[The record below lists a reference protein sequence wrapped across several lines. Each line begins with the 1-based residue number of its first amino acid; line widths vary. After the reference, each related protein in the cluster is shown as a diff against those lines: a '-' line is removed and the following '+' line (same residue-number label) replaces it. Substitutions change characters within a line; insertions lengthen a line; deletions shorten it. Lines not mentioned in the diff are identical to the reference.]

1 MLPCKF
7 WLVLQSLLARKTKAR
22 SHPRIHIKTVLL
34 DFTEKRKV
42 IIWKLAVYCDW
53 PVMIICKT
61 GAQLW
66 RFLFS
71 VGSLCSAVHVCS
83 RLK

>member
-1 MLPCKF
+1 MLAWKL
-7 WLVLQSLLARKTKAR
+7 WLVWRSLLARKTKAR
-22 SHPRIHIKTVLL
+22 THPRIQIKTVLL
-34 DFTEKRKV
+34 DFAEKRKM
-42 IIWKLAVYCDW
+42 IIWKLALYCDW

-61 GAQLW
+61 SAQLW

-71 VGSLCSAVHVCS
+71 VGPPCSHVRVCS